1 MNNTKDVSRSVKT
14 AAWVLL
20 ALFGAGVLA
29 SSVMTWYAD
38 TQFPFAEDM
47 ISPQHL
53 PLLDSYLSLTYTQDN
68 LEAVLLL
75 AGLVCYPVLMVY
87 GLVKQVVFTA
97 KEKWLYVAVTAA
109 VFAVA
114 AVPFSL
120 LTPTF
125 YPVNFYFTPAVML
138 ATLTV
143 CVATESGIRA
153 LKSKKGK
160 KK

>member
-20 ALFGAGVLA
+20 ALVGAGLLV
-29 SSVMTWYAD
+29 SSAMTWYAD
-38 TQFPFAEDM
+38 TRYPFANDL
-47 ISPQHL
+47 ISPEHL
-53 PLLDSYLSLTYTQDN
+53 SQLDSYLTLTYTQDN

-75 AGLVCYPVLMVY
+75 AGVVCYPVLMVY
-87 GLVKQVVFTA
+87 ALVKRVAFTA
-97 KEKWLYVAVTAA
+97 KQKWLYVGITTVVFAAVT
-109 VFAVA
+109 
-114 AVPFSL
+114 VPFSL
-120 LTPTF
+120 LTEEF
-125 YPVNFYFTPAVML
+125 YPMNFYFTPAVLL

>member
-1 MNNTKDVSRSVKT
+1 MTETKNVTRSVKT

-38 TQFPFAEDM
+38 TQYPFVDDLITPE
-47 ISPQHL
+47 HL
-53 PLLDSYLSLTYTQDN
+53 SQLDSYLTLTNVQDN

-87 GLVKQVVFTA
+87 GLIKRVSFSA
-97 KEKWLYVAVTAA
+97 KEKWLYVAITAA
-109 VFAVA
+109 AYVVVS
-114 AVPFSL
+114 VPFSL
-120 LTPTF
+120 LTVEF
-125 YPVNFYFTPAVML
+125 YPVNFYFTPVVLLAV
-138 ATLTV
+138 LTV
-143 CVATESGIRA
+143 TVAVETGLRA
-153 LKSKKGK
+153 VKSRK